1 MKKISIILGLLL
13 ILTACSSTQQKVVLE
28 KDSEGAKTTITYHAD
43 GDVVYRQEVVYVIDS
58 NYLSV
63 TPDDVKSRLEET
75 QNVYNNIKGTTYEYN
90 MDEDGIVTEQISVDF
105 KDLDVEAYQKLNSGN
120 IDGDISKGVS
130 LQRSVEYVK
139 QQGFVEV
146 KE

>member
-28 KDSEGAKTTITYHAD
+28 KDSEGGKTTRTYYAD
-43 GDVVYRQEVVYVIDS
+43 GDVVYRQEVVNVIDS

-63 TPDDVKSRLEET
+63 TPEDVKSRLEET
-75 QNVYNNIKGTTYEYN
+75 QNAYNNIKGTTYDYK
-90 MDEDGIVTEQISVDF
+90 MDEDGIITEQISVDF
-105 KDLDVEAYQKLNSGN
+105 KDLDTDAYQKLYSGN
-120 IDGDISKGVS
+120 IEGDLSKGVS
-130 LQRSVEYVK
+130 LQKSVEYVK

>member
-1 MKKISIILGLLL
+1 MLL
-13 ILTACSSTQQKVVLE
+13 ILTACSSTQQKVVFE

-43 GDVVYRQEVVYVIDS
+43 GDVVYRQEVVNVIDS

-75 QNVYNNIKGTTYEYN
+75 QNAYNNIKGTTYDYN
-90 MDEDGIVTEQISVDF
+90 MDEDGIITEKISVDF
-105 KDLDVEAYQKLNSGN
+105 KDLDTEAYQKLNSGN
-120 IDGDISKGVS
+120 IDGDLSKGVS
-130 LQRSVEYVK
+130 LQKSVEYVK

>member
-1 MKKISIILGLLL
+1 MKKLSLLL
-13 ILTACSSTQQKVVLE
+13 ALLIILTACSSTQQKVVFE

-43 GDVVYRQEVVYVIDS
+43 GDVVYRQEVVNVIDS

-63 TPDDVKSRLEET
+63 TPDDVKSQLEET
-75 QNVYNNIKGTTYEYN
+75 QNAYNNIKGTTYDYN
-90 MDEDGIVTEQISVDF
+90 MDEDGIITEKISVDF
-105 KDLDVEAYQKLNSGN
+105 KDLDTEAYQKLNSGN
-120 IDGDISKGVS
+120 IDGDLSKGVS
-130 LQRSVEYVK
+130 LQKSVEYVK

>member
-1 MKKISIILGLLL
+1 MKKISIILALLL
-13 ILTACSSTQQKVVLE
+13 ILTACSSTQQKVVFE

-43 GDVVYRQEVVYVIDS
+43 GDVVYRQEVVNVIDS

-63 TPDDVKSRLEET
+63 TPEDVKSSLEET
-75 QNVYNNIKGTTYEYN
+75 QNAYNNIKGTTYDYN
-90 MDEDGIVTEQISVDF
+90 MDEDGIITEKISVDF
-105 KDLDVEAYQKLNSGN
+105 KDLDTEAYQKLNSGN
-120 IDGDISKGVS
+120 IDGDLSKGVS
-130 LQRSVEYVK
+130 LQKSVEYVK